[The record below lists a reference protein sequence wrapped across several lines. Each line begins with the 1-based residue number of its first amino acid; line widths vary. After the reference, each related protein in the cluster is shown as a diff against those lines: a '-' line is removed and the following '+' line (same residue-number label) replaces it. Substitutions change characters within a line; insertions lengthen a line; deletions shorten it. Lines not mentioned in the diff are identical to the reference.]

1 MRLEMAEFPVT
12 EITLG
17 SEFCYSSETL
27 AINPGELKK
36 PYSWEGEKGTGRG
49 KGDILNFMPN
59 PERQTDA

>member
-36 PYSWEGEKGTGRG
+36 PILGKGKRGQEGEKGT
-49 KGDILNFMPN
+49 F
-59 PERQTDA
+59 